1 MEDVRDESAVRTIPL
16 CAACGKVIGVYE
28 PLVHVID
35 GVAHKTSRAADP
47 QLGQGQTLNFYH
59 LACRDLGGAD
69 LVVVK

>member
-1 MEDVRDESAVRTIPL
+1 MEDVRYESAVRTTLL
-16 CAACGKVIGVYE
+16 CAACGTVIGVYE
-28 PLVHVID
+28 PIVHVID

-47 QLGQGQTLNFYH
+47 QLAQGQTDTFYH

>member
-1 MEDVRDESAVRTIPL
+1 MQDVRDDPAVRTTLL
-16 CAACGKVIGVYE
+16 CAACRQVIGVYE

-47 QLGQGQTLNFYH
+47 RLGQGSADAFFH

-69 LVVVK
+69 LVAVR